1 MSRNEEY
8 NASPKP
14 LTVIGVLP
22 GLSTLSLILIGI
34 CATTSSGLANA
45 RNCTDF
51 TLGVLTPSL
60 DFKTTFPIIYLDTS
74 AICFSSSPVPDTCVK
89 ALINV
94 AVSGLSKSSNF
105 VVYFKSTEVL
115 VSKAI
120 VDISAPTNCLDSAV
134 KKSAADNTK

>member
-1 MSRNEEY
+1 MVNR
-8 NASPKP
+8 
-14 LTVIGVLP
+14 LTAIIDIQVTPTPDFLFYL
-22 GLSTLSLILIGI
+22 LSS
-34 CATTSSGLANA
+34 TSS
-45 RNCTDF
+45 
-51 TLGVLTPSL
+51 
-60 DFKTTFPIIYLDTS
+60 S

-89 ALINV
+89 ALVNV

-115 VSKAI
+115 ESKAI